1 MTTRELWEAKN
12 ETGDG
17 DIARLTVNEE
27 TGGFGLLVT
36 DNGVPK
42 VIVLSRD
49 QVSKL
54 LRDVGA
60 YLVRVAIEESVEIE
74 ISERGAGREEYEKS
88 EKDALW
94 ERGE

>member
-1 MTTRELWEAKN
+1 MTTRELWEAEN
-12 ETGDG
+12 RTGDG

-36 DNGVPK
+36 DKGTPK

-49 QVSKL
+49 QVSRL

-60 YLVRVAIEESVEIE
+60 SLVRVTVEENVEFE
-74 ISERGAGREEYEKS
+74 IQARGAGREEYEKS

-94 ERGE
+94 EREE

>member
-17 DIARLTVNEE
+17 DIARLTVNEK

-36 DNGVPK
+36 DKGVPK

-54 LRDVGA
+54 VRDVGA
-60 YLVRVAIEESVEIE
+60 YLVRVAVEENVEFE
-74 ISERGAGREEYEKS
+74 IQPRGTVREDYEKS

>member
-1 MTTRELWEAKN
+1 MDTRELWEAEN
-12 ETGDG
+12 CTGDG
-17 DIARLTVNEE
+17 DIARLTVNER

-36 DNGVPK
+36 DKGVPK

-54 LRDVGA
+54 VRDVGA
-60 YLVRVAIEESVEIE
+60 YLVRVAVEESVDFE
-74 ISERGAGREEYEKS
+74 ISERESGRKEYEKS
-88 EKDALW
+88 EKDAMW

>member
-12 ETGDG
+12 ATGDG

-54 LRDVGA
+54 VRDVGA
-60 YLVRVAIEESVEIE
+60 YLVRVTVEENVEFE
-74 ISERGAGREEYEKS
+74 ISERGAGRDEYEKS